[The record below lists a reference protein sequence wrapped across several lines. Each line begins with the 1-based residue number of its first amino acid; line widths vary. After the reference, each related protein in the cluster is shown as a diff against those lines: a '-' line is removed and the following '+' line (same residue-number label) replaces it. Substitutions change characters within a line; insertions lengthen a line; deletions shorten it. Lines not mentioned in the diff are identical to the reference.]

1 MKAASDMDLDHPLAG
16 EEKAADE
23 LPKLTP
29 SEELSRKDL
38 ESAEDLVGE
47 DLPVEKIKT
56 PKNEKGERI
65 YYDMTLVVP
74 TDALPAKLGIK
85 LCGNQIYGAFVLNRR
100 VDLAIDAT

>member
-47 DLPVEKIKT
+47 DLPIEKIET

-65 YYDMTLVVP
+65 YYDMTL
-74 TDALPAKLGIK
+74 TKHS
-85 LCGNQIYGAFVLNRR
+85 
-100 VDLAIDAT
+100 T

>member
-16 EEKAADE
+16 GEEKADDE
-23 LPKLTP
+23 RPALTP
-29 SEELSRKDL
+29 SEELSRKDI
-38 ESAEDLVGE
+38 ESAEDLAE
-47 DLPVEKIKT
+47 DLPEERIET